1 MRRRKD
7 MASLLRN
14 MERPTGVNTSVGVAS
29 SISQDGDKVNGQNTK
44 DGETRD
50 LLFALPYGISSSG
63 IDGIRIQIITN
74 DNQNNVAVGVI
85 DNKRPKVKS
94 GCIKIYDKSGSCISM
109 NGDGSITIEAKTIN
123 IKGDA
128 TLNGHRIAKEGDSV
142 STPHGT
148 GTIL

>member
-14 MERPTGVNTSVGVAS
+14 MERPAGVNTSIGIAS
-29 SISQDGDKVNGQNTK
+29 SIEKDGKKVNGQNTK

-74 DNQNNVAVGVI
+74 DNQNNVAVVVI

-94 GCIKIYDKSGSCISM
+94 GCIKIYDKSGSYI
-109 NGDGSITIEAKTIN
+109 
-123 IKGDA
+123 
-128 TLNGHRIAKEGDSV
+128 
-142 STPHGT
+142 
-148 GTIL
+148 

>member
-14 MERPTGVNTSVGVAS
+14 MERPTGVNISVGVAS

-85 DNKRPKVKS
+85 DNKRPKA
-94 GCIKIYDKSGSCISM
+94 Y
-109 NGDGSITIEAKTIN
+109 
-123 IKGDA
+123 
-128 TLNGHRIAKEGDSV
+128 TL
-142 STPHGT
+142 
-148 GTIL
+148 

>member
-14 MERPTGVNTSVGVAS
+14 MERPAGINTSMGIAS
-29 SISQDGDKVNGQNTK
+29 SIEKDGKKVNGQNTK

-85 DNKRPKVKS
+85 DKKRPKVKS
-94 GCIKIYDKSGSCISM
+94 GCIKIYDKSGSCISL
-109 NGDGSITIEAKTIN
+109 NGDGSIDINADVIN
-123 IKGDA
+123 I
-128 TLNGHRIAKEGDSV
+128 NGKKINIG
-142 STPHGT
+142 
-148 GTIL
+148 